1 MVWMVRAKLP
11 AQLQYTDMLVS
22 FTPRHLR
29 QI

>member
-11 AQLQYTDMLVS
+11 AQAQYTGMCVS

-29 QI
+29 QA